1 MSYSFP
7 PVYQNYINLW
17 SPFSRIEPISEVYKE
32 KVEQSE
38 VYKEKV
44 EQSQSV
50 TLYNKQGQLVEYH
63 YGKCDGSKRV

>member
-7 PVYQNYINLW
+7 PIYQNYINLW
-17 SPFSRIEPISEVYKE
+17 SPFSRIEPI
-32 KVEQSE
+32 SE

-63 YGKCDGSKRV
+63 YGKCDRSKRV

>member
-1 MSYSFP
+1 MSFSFP
-7 PVYQNYINLW
+7 PIYQNYINLW
-17 SPFSRIEPISEVYKE
+17 SPFSRIEPI
-32 KVEQSE
+32 SE

-63 YGKCDGSKRV
+63 YGNRDGSKRV

>member
-32 KVEQSE
+32 KVEQT
-38 VYKEKV
+38 
-44 EQSQSV
+44 QSV

>member
-32 KVEQSE
+32 KVD
-38 VYKEKV
+38 
-44 EQSQSV
+44 QSQSQSI

-63 YGKCDGSKRV
+63 YGNSAQSTRV

>member
-32 KVEQSE
+32 KVEQSQS
-38 VYKEKV
+38 VKV

-50 TLYNKQGQLVEYH
+50 TLYNKQGQLVEYY
-63 YGKCDGSKRV
+63 YGNSAQSTRV

>member
-1 MSYSFP
+1 MSFSFP

-17 SPFSRIEPISEVYKE
+17 SPFSRIEPI
-32 KVEQSE
+32 SE

>member
-17 SPFSRIEPISEVYKE
+17 SPFSRIEPI
-32 KVEQSE
+32 SE

>member
-7 PVYQNYINLW
+7 PIYQNYINLW

-32 KVEQSE
+32 KIEHAQSI
-38 VYKEKV
+38 
-44 EQSQSV
+44 

>member
-32 KVEQSE
+32 KVD
-38 VYKEKV
+38 
-44 EQSQSV
+44 QSQSV

-63 YGKCDGSKRV
+63 YGNSAQSTRV